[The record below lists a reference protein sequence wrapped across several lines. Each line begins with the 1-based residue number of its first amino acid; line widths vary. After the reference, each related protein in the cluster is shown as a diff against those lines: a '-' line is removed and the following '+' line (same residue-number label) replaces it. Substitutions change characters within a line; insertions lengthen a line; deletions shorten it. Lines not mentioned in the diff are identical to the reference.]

1 MINPCKIINHA
12 QFFGNML
19 KFVQKIYE
27 FCLVLLILFFKGL
40 KINMQIIS
48 TTRLISSNIKSK

>member
-48 TTRLISSNIKSK
+48 TTRL